1 MSQSLT
7 SRKFAFRLSLN
18 PTSSKRLRPV
28 REDKLKVILLAAA
41 VATLTPVAASA
52 AAAPVTAVPEVRI
65 DRARIDRALQQMI
78 DSDRAAGASALIW
91 KDGKEVYFGTAGYAD
106 REAKMPMRRDSL
118 AQIWSMTKPV
128 TGVALM
134 QLWEQGKFRLDD
146 PLSDYLP
153 EYAQTKVFD
162 GLDDAGNAI
171 LRTPKRPISIRDILR
186 HTAGFGEGP
195 PESYP
200 QKMLVAA
207 DPLNLGN
214 TLPEFSRKLA
224 GVPLLY
230 DPGTQWL
237 YSWSVDVQ
245 AALVEKLTGQEY
257 EDYVRQHIFE
267 PLRMKD
273 TAWTQPKERFSRLIT
288 PYVRGPDGKRHRKTD
303 EDIRVNNFAP
313 RKLTRGGSGLMS
325 SLDDYMRFARML
337 LNNGT
342 LDGVRILKPS
352 TVKLMST
359 DQLDPAITKRSW
371 LRDKSNGG
379 FGMDF
384 AVRTGQSEAL
394 SENRGAVGEFF
405 WDGAWSTLFWVD
417 PANKTTVVFFVQSDP
432 HDGTL
437 HKDIRKAVY
446 GDQYVGP
453 KGD

>member
-1 MSQSLT
+1 MRSSL
-7 SRKFAFRLSLN
+7 
-18 PTSSKRLRPV
+18 
-28 REDKLKVILLAAA
+28 EGKLKVILLAAA
-41 VATLTPVAASA
+41 AAVLAPTTAGPVAAPA
-52 AAAPVTAVPEVRI
+52 ATVPQVRI
-65 DRARIDRALQQMI
+65 DKARIDRALRQMI
-78 DSDRAAGASALIW
+78 ESDRAAGASALIW
-91 KDGKEVYFGTAGYAD
+91 KDGKEVYFGTAGFAD
-106 REAKMPMRRDSL
+106 REAKAPMRRDSL

-153 EYAQTKVFD
+153 EYAQIKVFH
-162 GLDDAGNAI
+162 GLDTNGNPI
-171 LRTPKRPISIRDILR
+171 LRSPKRPISIRDILR

-195 PESYP
+195 AETYP

-207 DPLNLGN
+207 DPLDLNN
-214 TLPEFSRKLA
+214 TLPEFSKKLA

-245 AALVEKLTGQEY
+245 AALVETLTGEPY
-257 EDYVRQHIFE
+257 EDHVRKHIFE

-273 TAWTQPKERFSRLIT
+273 TGWTQPEERFARLIT
-288 PYVRGPDGKRHRKTD
+288 PYGRGPDGKRQRKSD
-303 EDIRVNNFAP
+303 EEIRRNNFAP
-313 RKLTRGGSGLMS
+313 RKLTRGGSGLVS

-337 LNNGT
+337 LNQGT
-342 LDGVRILKPS
+342 LDGARILKPS

-359 DQLDPAITKRSW
+359 DQLDPAITQRSW

-405 WDGAWSTLFWVD
+405 WDGAYSTLFWVD
-417 PANKTTVVFFVQSDP
+417 PANKITTVFFVQSDP
-432 HDGTL
+432 YDGSL
-437 HKDIRKAVY
+437 HKDIRRAVY
-446 GDQYVGP
+446 GDTYVGP